1 MARSTVVVLKTGPKG
16 VLDDYGRLMRL
27 SRYGD
32 FVRRDIDIILKLN
45 LSWTRYFPACSS
57 TPWQVEGVIKTLLDD
72 GYERERIFPVENRTV
87 VTNPIKGAINN
98 KWLPVLERYGLH
110 FTPLTT
116 VRWIKYETRTKLL
129 R

>member
-57 TPWQVEGVIKTLLDD
+57 TPGRW
-72 GYERERIFPVENRTV
+72 R
-87 VTNPIKGAINN
+87 
-98 KWLPVLERYGLH
+98 VL
-110 FTPLTT
+110 
-116 VRWIKYETRTKLL
+116 
-129 R
+129 